1 MILWDFI
8 VKQIQER
15 KLGRK
20 ITQNVIVR
28 SYLGAKLDCISHYA
42 IPTIK
47 SNPNRIIIQCG
58 TNNLKMDESQDG
70 RGNY

>member
-28 SYLGAKLDCISHYA
+28 SYLGAKLDSISHYA

>member
-28 SYLGAKLDCISHYA
+28 SCLGAKLDCISHYA